1 MTQPTP
7 PKVVGVDL
15 SLTGT
20 GIASNLGWCQL
31 IGETGITTRP
41 LDERLDA
48 IDRLT
53 RDILIAIGGGSG
65 RWPALVAIEIPA
77 YSRSGAGQHERSALW
92 WRVVRNL
99 RRREVPVAEI
109 PIQARMRYATGRGR
123 ALKGAV
129 IDAVARRWPGYE
141 TKGDDNLADA
151 VVLAAMAADHLGH
164 PLAPMPAAH
173 RAALDAV
180 TWPETHQPA

>member
-1 MTQPTP
+1 MTT

-20 GIASNLGWCQL
+20 GIASNLGWCQR

-77 YSRSGAGQHERSALW
+77 YSRSGAGNHERSGLW
-92 WRVVRNL
+92 WQVVRHL
-99 RRREVPVAEI
+99 HRRDIPVAEI
-109 PIQARMRYATGRGR
+109 PIQARMRYATGRGS
-123 ALKGAV
+123 AHKGAV
-129 IDAVARRWPGYE
+129 IDAVARRLPAFE
-141 TKGDDNLADA
+141 TRGDDNLADA
-151 VVLAAMAADHLGH
+151 VILAAMAADHLGH
-164 PLAPMPAAH
+164 PLASMPATH
-173 RAALDAV
+173 RAALNAV
-180 TWPETHQPA
+180 TWPTTHQPT

>member
-1 MTQPTP
+1 MTTP
-7 PKVVGVDL
+7 KTIGVDL

-20 GIASNLGWCQL
+20 GIASNHGWCQL

-41 LDERLDA
+41 LDERLNA

-53 RDILIAIGGGSG
+53 DRILTAIGDQ
-65 RWPALVAIEIPA
+65 PTLVAIEIPA
-77 YSRSGAGQHERSALW
+77 FSRSGAGNHERSALW

-109 PIQARMRYATGRGR
+109 PIQARMRYATGKGT
-123 ALKGAV
+123 AHKGAV
-129 IDAVARRWPGYE
+129 IDAVARRLPMFD

-151 VVLAAMAADHLGH
+151 AILAAMAADHLGH
-164 PLAPMPAAH
+164 PLAPMPATH
-173 RAALDAV
+173 RAALGAV
-180 TWPETHQPA
+180 TWPA